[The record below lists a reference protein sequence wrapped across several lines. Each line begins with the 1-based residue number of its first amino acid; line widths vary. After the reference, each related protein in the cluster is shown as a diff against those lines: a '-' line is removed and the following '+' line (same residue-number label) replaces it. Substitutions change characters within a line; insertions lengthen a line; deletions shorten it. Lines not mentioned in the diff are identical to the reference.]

1 MKYFDAIETIQELKK
16 AYKSWAMKLHPDL
29 GGSEEAFKAMSAEYE
44 SVFKMIKAGI
54 KERTHSTA
62 INLND
67 VDDGYRDVIN
77 ALLSL
82 DGVEVELCGEW
93 LWITTP
99 NREYNDTFKNVG
111 CHWARNKKKWYW
123 KPAWMRSRSRREH
136 SMEEI
141 RDKYGSK
148 KFTGPNN
155 DPDRLN

>member
-1 MKYFDAIETIQELKK
+1 MYFANIDDMKELKK

-29 GGSEEAFKAMSAEYE
+29 GGSEEDFKAMSAEYE
-44 SVFKMIKAGI
+44 KVFQMIKAGI

-67 VDDGYRDVIN
+67 VDDGYREVIN

-136 SMEEI
+136 SMDEI

-148 KFTGPNN
+148 RFGKGT
-155 DPDRLN
+155 DPDLID